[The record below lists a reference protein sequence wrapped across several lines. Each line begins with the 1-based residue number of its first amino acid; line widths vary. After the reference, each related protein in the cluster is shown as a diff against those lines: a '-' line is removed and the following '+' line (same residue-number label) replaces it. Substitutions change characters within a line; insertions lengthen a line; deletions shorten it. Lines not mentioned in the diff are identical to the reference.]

1 MPIYF
6 YTFSFGCATPFCNNR
21 SFAQGVPP
29 LCGQVRFLPFSLL
42 RLFRSFPFPGR
53 MITAS
58 RWGAPFLS
66 ILNRH
71 VPLRRR
77 SFEQGL
83 IFRLRQSRS
92 KAVMYHSGYTILHR
106 LSARRAVPCVGMRI
120 SISRYSVRLLVSHLF
135 IIAFCR
141 SNHHFSVA
149 KIVCGR
155 ERPGALDQWHR
166 YTIFL
171 YRAFRFCLRSKIKRI
186 VSAILGASLGS
197 TYFLRQRKTDSL
209 TSKSN
214 SK

>member
-1 MPIYF
+1 
-6 YTFSFGCATPFCNNR
+6 
-21 SFAQGVPP
+21 
-29 LCGQVRFLPFSLL
+29 
-42 RLFRSFPFPGR
+42 
-53 MITAS
+53 
-58 RWGAPFLS
+58 
-66 ILNRH
+66 
-71 VPLRRR
+71 
-77 SFEQGL
+77 
-83 IFRLRQSRS
+83 
-92 KAVMYHSGYTILHR
+92 MYRSGYTSLRR

-120 SISRYSVRLLVSHLF
+120 SFSRYSVRLLVPNLF

-155 ERPGALDQWHR
+155 ERPDGLDQWHR

-171 YRAFRFCLRSKIKRI
+171 YQAFRFCLRPEIKRI